1 MTWLYLSTLPETAY
15 MPSARFFA
23 ESQTTGTRQT
33 SYLPSADTQ
42 TLGKDYA
49 HGTFHFC
56 RVPALGKSPTLGIK
70 YLCRVPQGRHSATFA
85 HVAAACASRQTGW
98 RPLLFAE
105 CRLSGTRQIRI
116 FTECFFKAL
125 GKVCFAEC
133 ISLAL
138 GKYLNFF
145 HCRPQN
151 FLYPIHTTCGT
162 PCSNLVYFLMY
173 FIYFMN

>member
-1 MTWLYLSTLPETAY
+1 MKNNSGTNTTGKGIYAECFVICRVPNHGH
-15 MPSARFFA
+15 SANKLFA
-23 ESQTTGTRQT
+23 ECRAPGTRQRFRT
-33 SYLPSADTQ
+33 RYIPFL
-42 TLGKDYA
+42 
-49 HGTFHFC
+49 

-85 HVAAACASRQTGW
+85 HVAVACASRQTGW

-105 CRLSGTRQIRI
+105 CRSSGTRQTQI
-116 FTECFFKAL
+116 FTECFLQAL

-173 FIYFMN
+173 CIYFMN

>member
-1 MTWLYLSTLPETAY
+1 
-15 MPSARFFA
+15 MPSALLFA
-23 ESQTTGTRQT
+23 ECQTTGTRQT
-33 SYLPSADTQ
+33 NSLPSAEPQ
-42 TLGKDYA
+42 ALGKYSA

-70 YLCRVPQGRHSATFA
+70 YLCRVLQGRHSATFA

-133 ISLAL
+133 ISLAI
-138 GKYLNFF
+138 GKYLIFV
-145 HCRPQN
+145 HCRPQK